1 MKLNFSFKNRKFGF
15 YLRIVAAALALV
27 VAIAYLIID
36 LTIIKGNISF
46 GDYTYVV
53 VPSAIVGALLLA
65 ANAFTGVWLLDLA
78 GSVLLGVALGQ
89 HLSMS
94 CYPWADMST
103 GVPFFVN
110 NGALASAVSTIYTI
124 FVVLFAVAMLASVA
138 SSFMDRD

>member
-15 YLRIVAAALALV
+15 YLRIVTSILALI
-27 VAIAYLIID
+27 VAIAYLIVD

-53 VPSAIVGALLLA
+53 VPSAIVGALLVA
-65 ANAFTGVWLLDLA
+65 ANAFTGIKLLDAA
-78 GSVLLGVALGQ
+78 GAILLGVALGQ

-110 NGALASAVSTIYTI
+110 NGALASAVSSIYTI
-124 FVVLFAVAMLASVA
+124 FVVLFAVAMLASVV
-138 SSFMDRD
+138 SSFTDRD